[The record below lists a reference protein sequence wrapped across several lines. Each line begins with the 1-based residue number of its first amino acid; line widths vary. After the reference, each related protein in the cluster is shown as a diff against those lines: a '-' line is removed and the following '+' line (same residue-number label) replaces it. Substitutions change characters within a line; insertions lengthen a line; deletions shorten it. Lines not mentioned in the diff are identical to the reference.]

1 MSNYHQK
8 KIAMIN
14 DLSGYGRCSLTVALP
29 ILSAMRIQCCP
40 VPTSILSNHTGFP
53 VWFFDDY
60 TDKMEQYIGK
70 WKELDLTFDGIVT
83 GFLGSKEQIR
93 IVADMIKDFRRKDT
107 QVIVDPIMGDH
118 GKAYSTYTPEMCR
131 EMERLVRLADV
142 VTPNVTEGCIL
153 TGREYRSQGWSRREL
168 EQMAL
173 DIQKMGPS
181 SVIITGIGTP
191 KSLTNVIL
199 KSAAASRDTF
209 FASASF
215 SQTSSSFGS
224 PVCSFQR
231 STRAGGDRPGTGDVF
246 SSIIAGGVIQG
257 WDLEETV
264 KLAAWFIRRCIIKSD
279 ELDIPRANGVCFE
292 EILPELILKCRKK
305 YLREKPQKRS
315 FLS

>member
-70 WKELDLTFDGIVT
+70 WKELNLTFDGIVT
-83 GFLGSKEQIR
+83 GFLGSQEQIR
-93 IVADMIKDFRRKDT
+93 IVADMIKDFRGEDT

-118 GKAYSTYTPEMCR
+118 GKAYSTYTPQMCR

-142 VTPNVTEGCIL
+142 VTPNVTEACIL
-153 TGREYRSQGWSRREL
+153 TGREYHSGGWTRREL

-173 DIQKMGPS
+173 DIRKMGPA
-181 SVIITGIGTP
+181 SVVITGVGSE
-191 KSLTNVIL
+191 KCLTNVVL
-199 KSAAASRDTF
+199 RPNTALP
-209 FASASF
+209 
-215 SQTSSSFGS
+215 SSESEAGS
-224 PVCSFQR
+224 SDAVCSFQKNI
-231 STRAGGDRPGTGDVF
+231 RAGGERPGTGDIF
-246 SSIIAGGVIQG
+246 SSIIAGGVLQG
-257 WDLEETV
+257 WPLEEAT
-264 KLAAWFIRRCIIKSD
+264 KLAAWFVRKCIVKSD

-292 EILPELILKCRKK
+292 EILPELILKCMK
-305 YLREKPQKRS
+305 KRS
-315 FLS
+315 FHS